1 MDGELPETEL
11 LIQTPI
17 IYVLIS
23 TKIIL
28 KYTSTE
34 EDQKLGCAPVL
45 LVLSDNNNDQ
55 KIKTK
60 VYKCPS
66 RSASVQKLHFLNFQ
80 ETVPVLKFSKKTIYR
95 EYIVVVYIMRTKKSN
110 IGQVHGKLRGQ
121 RSSSTF

>member
-1 MDGELPETEL
+1 MDGEPPETEL

-34 EDQKLGCAPVL
+34 EDQKLGCSPVL

-60 VYKCPS
+60 VYECSS
-66 RSASVQKLHFLNFQ
+66 RSASVQIFKNFWVFERQ
-80 ETVPVLKFSKKTIYR
+80 FNLE
-95 EYIVVVYIMRTKKSN
+95 N
-110 IGQVHGKLRGQ
+110 AQVFEKIW
-121 RSSSTF
+121 

>member
-1 MDGELPETEL
+1 MDGEPPGTEL

-60 VYKCPS
+60 VYECSS
-66 RSASVQKLHFLNFQ
+66 RSASVQNFKKFLSFQ
-80 ETVPVLKFSKKTIYR
+80 ETVPPRKISRFQKN
-95 EYIVVVYIMRTKKSN
+95 IVAI
-110 IGQVHGKLRGQ
+110 
-121 RSSSTF
+121 